1 MEAVIEAGGIPR
13 GGATA
18 ADCNFIARGQLAEN
32 RFKGQVVRQYGEGN
46 SEVVAPGSTIA
57 IAFASSAAT
66 ITETNISALCG
77 DGIGVVGHYVKKR
90 TP

>member
-1 MEAVIEAGGIPR
+1 
-13 GGATA
+13 
-18 ADCNFIARGQLAEN
+18 
-32 RFKGQVVRQYGEGN
+32 VRQYGEGN